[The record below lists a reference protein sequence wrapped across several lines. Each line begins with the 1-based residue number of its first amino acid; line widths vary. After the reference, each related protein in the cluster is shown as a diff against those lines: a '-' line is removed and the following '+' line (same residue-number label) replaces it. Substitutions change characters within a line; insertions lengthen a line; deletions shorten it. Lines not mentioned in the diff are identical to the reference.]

1 VVRRIPVGGNCV
13 KSAADG
19 SMIRFL
25 LLTTP
30 LVFGERDRFPYDQF
44 GRKLLECRWV
54 RISSSWWMLKKTVAS
69 KVVEQ
74 CEPLPFPHPYE
85 RFATR
90 GAATDSRT
98 INSVESCWNSVEYGK
113 SPTTIAAAICP
124 LARDGWRTVV
134 RVGVDLAAGGIVRDP
149 ALAQTL
155 RGFHVALFR
164 V

>member
-1 VVRRIPVGGNCV
+1 VNRF
-13 KSAADG
+13 
-19 SMIRFL
+19 RFL
-25 LLTTP
+25 IPTNALL
-30 LVFGERDRFPYDQF
+30 FA
-44 GRKLLECRWV
+44 V
-54 RISSSWWMLKKTVAS
+54 RLPIPARLTRLKAV
-69 KVVEQ
+69 
-74 CEPLPFPHPYE
+74 
-85 RFATR
+85 
-90 GAATDSRT
+90 G
-98 INSVESCWNSVEYGK
+98 ISVEYGK